1 MTDDIIVSGD
11 DKKEQQVLNECL
23 AREFE
28 IKTLGRLKY
37 FLGIEVAHSKKGIF
51 ISQQKYIT
59 DLLKET
65 GKTACRPASTPVDP
79 NIKLGSAEEDIVVD
93 KEMYQRLVGR
103 LIYLS
108 HTRPDIAFA
117 VSLVSQF
124 MHQPKEAHLQAAL
137 RIVQYLKGT
146 PGRGILFKRNKSVS
160 LEAYTDADY
169 AGLVVDRRSTT
180 GYCTFLG
187 GNLVTWKSKKQ
198 SVVARSSAEAEFR
211 AMAQGICELLW
222 LKIILE
228 DLKIRWDESMRLY
241 CDNKSAISIAH
252 NRCSMIKLSISRLT
266 DTLSRKNWT
275 VA

>member
-1 MTDDIIVSGD
+1 
-11 DKKEQQVLNECL
+11 
-23 AREFE
+23 
-28 IKTLGRLKY
+28 
-37 FLGIEVAHSKKGIF
+37 
-51 ISQQKYIT
+51 
-59 DLLKET
+59 LLKET
-65 GKTACRPASTPVDP
+65 GKTACKPISTPVDP
-79 NIKLGSAEEDIVVD
+79 NIKLESAEEDNAVN

-124 MHQPKEAHLQAAL
+124 MHQPREAHLQAAL

-146 PGRGILFKRNKSVS
+146 PGRGILFKRNKSVA
-160 LEAYTDADY
+160 LEAYTNVDY
-169 AGLVVDRRSTT
+169 AGSVVDRRSTT
-180 GYCTFLG
+180 GYYTFLG

-228 DLKIRWDESMRLY
+228 DLKLRWDKPMKLY

-252 NRCSMIKLSISRLT
+252 NPVQHDGTKHIEVDRHFIKEKLDSGLICTPYVSTQSQLADILTKGLNAINFERIISKLGMENT
-266 DTLSRKNWT
+266 
-275 VA
+275 